1 MIDYDIQKGI
11 IDEIVRI
18 EIIYI
23 LFVDS
28 LPIKIMK
35 LVEQIMRIDNN
46 QN

>member
-1 MIDYDIQKGI
+1 MIDYGIQKCI
-11 IDEIVRI
+11 INENVRI

-23 LFVDS
+23 LFVVV

-35 LVEQIMRIDNN
+35 LVEQIMKIDNN

>member
-1 MIDYDIQKGI
+1 MIDYGIQKCI
-11 IDEIVRI
+11 IDENVRI

-23 LFVDS
+23 LFVVV

-35 LVEQIMRIDNN
+35 LVEQIMKIDNN

>member
-11 IDEIVRI
+11 IDEIVHI

-23 LFVDS
+23 LFVDV